1 MDKVLIQNLHVEG
14 ILGVYERER
23 AIPRKILINVT
34 LFTDTRSCAQTDN
47 LSNGVDYSLVVKE
60 IRDHVKKSQRYTVEA
75 LAEDIANICLGHGG
89 VQNVKVRV
97 DKPEAVKDV
106 ETVGVEIER

>member
-1 MDKVLIQNLHVEG
+1 MDKVFIQNLHVEG

-23 AIPRKILINVT
+23 TTPRKILINVT

-60 IRDHVKKSQRYTVEA
+60 IRDHVKKVS
-75 LAEDIANICLGHGG
+75 DIQWRHWPRILPTYASAMLEF
-89 VQNVKVRV
+89 KM
-97 DKPEAVKDV
+97 
-106 ETVGVEIER
+106 